1 MRDRRGALGR
11 ATEIAGSVVA
21 GVKRRQQ
28 ARAPKVLLYDGE
40 GRPRTL
46 DTASD
51 PALALLETA
60 QELVVLVGPVEPEA
74 DAPAAGGDSTP
85 PGDERA

>member
-21 GVKRRQQ
+21 GVKRRQA
-28 ARAPKVLLYDGE
+28 ARAPKVMLYDDD

-46 DTASD
+46 DPESAAAQDLVATARRMLD
-51 PALALLETA
+51 LAGPDELHAGETG
-60 QELVVLVGPVEPEA
+60 EEA
-74 DAPAAGGDSTP
+74 A
-85 PGDERA
+85 EEE